1 LTNNRLKG
9 EGIKML
15 PLSFQRWIISGLLLA
30 GWINGAHA
38 ALLQVAPTRDNTIY
52 SDRTGNSNGQG
63 VDLSTGTT
71 DSGGIRRALLHFDVS
86 SIPAGSQQGAAAQT
100 GDATW
105 LRSLFDTVSWTA
117 PGGDFVA
124 ASSAAT
130 SVGTELI
137 AYQWTGAGL
146 AADVQGWV
154 DGTFDNHGWLL
165 RGEET
170 LSTIRRFGSLQNV
183 DSNLRPL
190 LTVVY
195 TVPEPSGL
203 VLAVLAVGGGC
214 FMRRCGHRSAGMKN

>member
-1 LTNNRLKG
+1 
-9 EGIKML
+9 
-15 PLSFQRWIISGLLLA
+15 
-30 GWINGAHA
+30 
-38 ALLQVAPTRDNTIY
+38 
-52 SDRTGNSNGQG
+52 
-63 VDLSTGTT
+63 
-71 DSGGIRRALLHFDVS
+71 LLHFDVS
-86 SIPAGSQQGAAAQT
+86 SIPAGSQIDSVTLTLNLVHVGSGDVLPRNTAVYRLLANWGEGNSNASGGGGGGGGGGGQGAAAQT